1 MADEAKEVFPYRS
14 YDSAQDKHK
23 LDFRIQMG
31 SEPEESEP
39 EEEEPVPDPKDSSV
53 PEPVTSSGTQLTI
66 EEVPVRIASAVKDTG
81 KGRENGTG
89 KQTSSVVN

>member
-31 SEPEESEP
+31 SEPEE
-39 EEEEPVPDPKDSSV
+39 EEPVPDPKDSSV

-66 EEVPVRIASAVKDTG
+66 DEIPARIASAVKVTG